1 MKGLRSG
8 IIKKKGIE
16 TGTQMPV
23 SGLQAWILNSYF
35 ISGSN
40 IWTVSFRIFKNARKG
55 LSTILWLVTPGV
67 QTGPRGPALQEF
79 LASSVAG
86 LSGDAAAATLI
97 FRSRPALMII
107 YIILMLWIWLAI
119 RSSKRT
125 KRIKSNIIM
134 IIHAAKKTLIKSS
147 DVISG

>member
-1 MKGLRSG
+1 M
-8 IIKKKGIE
+8 
-16 TGTQMPV
+16 
-23 SGLQAWILNSYF
+23 
-35 ISGSN
+35 
-40 IWTVSFRIFKNARKG
+40 SFRIFKNARNG
-55 LSTILWLVTPGV
+55 VSTILWLVTPGV

-86 LSGDAAAATLI
+86 LSGGAAAATLI